1 MNPLAAGDVRELI
14 WAVPMIVGVGLVT
27 FAAVIVSQTRQFMR
41 KMARCRLVPHPPL
54 PGAESQAL
62 FGLCR
67 DWASRNGFEFAGW
80 FVIRPQV
87 TSGIHA
93 SAALWQRPGVQD
105 MLQYVYAEVSHSD
118 TPKQEASRCTALGGG
133 VQLETDLNRRS
144 RGTLRPPGYLKQH
157 HVGPWTPED
166 LDRTHQAGLA
176 YLKSRCGMSAA
187 QALEA
192 PDQWE
197 SRTGRL
203 LMAWQ
208 IRHRFWSIRLLLRS
222 MAWWRR
228 REPLLEDQHARR
240 QVVLPCDA
248 AWPGPPEKLL
258 PSDPG
263 PADDVTD

>member
-1 MNPLAAGDVRELI
+1 MTPLAAGDVRELI
-14 WAVPMIVGVGLVT
+14 WAVPMIVGVGLVV
-27 FAAVIVSQTRQFMR
+27 FAVVIVSQVRCVMR
-41 KMARCRLVPHPPL
+41 KMSRCRLVPHPPL
-54 PGAESQAL
+54 PGAEAQPL

-67 DWASRNGFEFAGW
+67 DWASENGFEFAGW
-80 FVIRPQV
+80 FAIRPQM

-105 MLQYVYAEVSHSD
+105 MLQYVHAEVSHSG
-118 TPKQEASRCTALGGG
+118 TPKQDASRCTAFADG

-144 RGTLRPPGYLKQH
+144 RGTDRPPGFLKQH

-176 YLKSRCGMSAA
+176 YLKSCCGLSPRPAR
-187 QALEA
+187 ET

-197 SRTGRL
+197 ARTGRI
-203 LMAWQ
+203 LMACQ
-208 IRHRFWSIRLLLRS
+208 MSHTFWSVRLLLRS

-228 REPLLEDQHARR
+228 WEPLLEDQHARG

-248 AWPGPPEKLL
+248 AWPGPPEEVL

-263 PADDVTD
+263 PVDSVSD